1 MAERNQGFS
10 TRLKQAML
18 VRGFNRQND
27 FAQELGISPN
37 SMTAYAAKGKVPE
50 WQVLLEIARKLDA
63 SVDWLLTG
71 ISDEDHSG
79 SHPESATWSD
89 SYIEVPLYEAKLS
102 GGNGAEVISE
112 KPVDRLSFKRD
123 WFVGQKGMAPE
134 EAALMFVTGD
144 SMEPTFYDGDL
155 VLINKA
161 NKTIY
166 GGGVYA
172 VRWENRLIIKRL
184 SLSAPG
190 KLRVASD
197 NEKFYP
203 PIEVDADNSV
213 EVIGKVV
220 WFCRDLRM

>member
-1 MAERNQGFS
+1 MNSEAKKFS
-10 TRLKQAML
+10 LFGMRFKAACEEKKLTQQQVADLIGVSKTTVNGYAT
-18 VRGFNRQND
+18 G
-27 FAQELGISPN
+27 AQLPAGEN
-37 SMTAYAAKGKVPE
+37 
-50 WQVLLEIARKLDA
+50 LLAIQSALNV
-63 SVDWLLTG
+63 SIDWLLTG
-71 ISDEDHSG
+71 QEPNSS
-79 SHPESATWSD
+79 PWSD
-89 SYIEVPLYEAKLS
+89 GYVEVPLYEAKLS
-102 GGNGAEVISE
+102 GGHGADVISE

-123 WFVGQKGMAPE
+123 WFIGQKGMDPE